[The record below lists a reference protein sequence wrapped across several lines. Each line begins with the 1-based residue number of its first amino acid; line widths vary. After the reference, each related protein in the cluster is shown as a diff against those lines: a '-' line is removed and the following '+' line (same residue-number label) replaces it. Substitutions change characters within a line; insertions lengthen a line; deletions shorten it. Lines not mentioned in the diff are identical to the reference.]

1 MKTCKRCNQIKELSE
16 FFKNVKRKD
25 GVSTYCKPCQL
36 EYQRVRYNN
45 PESHERN
52 KMDRNI
58 YLKNRKDSTRKW
70 YLKTTYG
77 LTPEQYE
84 SLYSDSNG
92 RCYICKEEKEYY
104 LHVDHNHKTGEVR
117 GLLCNHCNRGIGM
130 LKENIDILESAI
142 KYIRKYNH
150 GK

>member
-1 MKTCKRCNQIKELSE
+1 MKTCKRCIQTKDLSE

-77 LTPEQYE
+77 LSPDQYQN
-84 SLYSDSNG
+84 LYNDSDG
-92 RCYICKEEKEYY
+92 KCYICKEEKDYY

-142 KYIRKYNH
+142 EYIRKYNH

>member
-1 MKTCKRCNQIKELSE
+1 MKTCKRCSQTKELLE

-36 EYQRVRYNN
+36 EYQRARYNN

-84 SLYSDSNG
+84 NLYNDSDG

-117 GLLCNHCNRGIGM
+117 GLLCNHCNRGIGIF
-130 LKENIDILESAI
+130 KENINILESAI
-142 KYIRKYNH
+142 QYIRKYNYE
-150 GK
+150 K

>member
-1 MKTCKRCNQIKELSE
+1 MKTCKRCNIEKNLSD
-16 FFKNVKRKD
+16 FFTNIKRKD

-36 EYQRVRYNN
+36 EYQRLRYHA
-45 PESHERN
+45 PESYERN

-77 LTPEQYE
+77 LTPEEYQA
-84 SLYSDSNG
+84 LYDKTDG
-92 RCYICKEEKEYY
+92 KCYICLEEKDYY
-104 LHVDHNHKTGEVR
+104 LHVDHNHSTGKVR

-130 LKENIDILESAI
+130 LRENINTLKSAI
-142 KYIRKYNH
+142 EYLNYYEDK
-150 GK
+150 